1 MKKFLIYSSNICPY
15 CLSAKSLLENLEL
28 SFHEKIIDNSDE
40 IKQEM
45 YERSNGKKTV
55 PQIFYGEF
63 HIGGYDDLSDL
74 HKKGELMRL
83 LDENKL

>member
-1 MKKFLIYSSNICPY
+1 MKKFLIYSSNTCSY

-28 SFHEKIIDNSDE
+28 SFQEKIIDNSDK

-45 YERSNGKKTV
+45 YKRSNGRKTV
-55 PQIFYGEF
+55 PQIFFGEF
-63 HIGGYDDLSDL
+63 HIGGYDDLAYL
-74 HKKGELMRL
+74 HKKGELKRL